1 MVEKG
6 GRSWARLVSLV
17 AAGLLAISLISFVT
31 SMDAI
36 EDILDPEQLNKG
48 VVEEGGSLNL
58 ELHSGRTYTLLRI
71 VNEVGDEA
79 LDDDVRIVDSKGN
92 EMVIDAPTWMHPPR
106 TGENGAIIYDT
117 IGTYTTENT
126 ENFTFE
132 NQNVTSKLYIVDDH
146 EGDLAATREPTLLV
160 ASFACC
166 FGVLLLP
173 IAGII
178 HLLTRKQ
185 KEGVLVNRG
194 ITMPSDTIPT
204 TDELFLIRQGM
215 MMPED
220 ARGVKPVKEV
230 PPPFTDNS
238 NKNQTIIQNI
248 TINDSV
254 VMGDVTNSSDKIQD
268 EDEDNWKAWD
278 TG

>member
-1 MVEKG
+1 
-6 GRSWARLVSLV
+6 
-17 AAGLLAISLISFVT
+17 
-31 SMDAI
+31 MDAI
-36 EDILDPEQLNKG
+36 EDILDPAQLNKG
-48 VVEEGGSLNL
+48 VVDEGDSLDL
-58 ELHSGRTYTLLRI
+58 KLQSGRTYTLLRI
-71 VNEVGDEA
+71 VNEIGDEA
-79 LDDDVRIVDSKGN
+79 LDDDVIITDSKGN
-92 EMVIDAPTWMHPPR
+92 KMVVQAPTWMHPPR
-106 TGENGAIIYDT
+106 TGENGAIVYDT

-132 NQNVTSKLYIVDDH
+132 NLNSTSKLYIVDDH

-178 HLLTRKQ
+178 HLLTPKQ
-185 KEGVLVNRG
+185 KDGVLTNRG
-194 ITMPSDTIPT
+194 IVMPTDTIPT

-220 ARGVKPVKEV
+220 AKGVKPVKEV
-230 PPPFTDNS
+230 PPPFTNNLDE
-238 NKNQTIIQNI
+238 KQTIVQNI

-254 VMGDVTNSSDKIQD
+254 VMGDVTNSANKKQDDD
-268 EDEDNWKAWD
+268 EDDWKAWD

>member
-1 MVEKG
+1 MAEKKV
-6 GRSWARLVSLV
+6 RSWARLFSII
-17 AAGLLAISLISFVT
+17 AAGLLAISLISFAT

-36 EDILDPEQLNKG
+36 EDILDPAQLNKG
-48 VVEEGGSLNL
+48 VVDEGDSLDL
-58 ELHSGRTYTLLRI
+58 KLQSGRTYTLLRI
-71 VNEVGDEA
+71 VNEIGDEA
-79 LDDDVRIVDSKGN
+79 LDDDVIITDSKGN
-92 EMVIDAPTWMHPPR
+92 KMVVQAPTWMHPPR
-106 TGENGAIIYDT
+106 TGENGAIVYDT

-132 NQNVTSKLYIVDDH
+132 NLNSTSKLYIVDDH

-178 HLLTRKQ
+178 HLLTPKQ
-185 KEGVLVNRG
+185 KDGVLTNRG
-194 ITMPSDTIPT
+194 IVMPTDTIPT
-204 TDELFLIRQGM
+204 TDELFLISQGK

-220 ARGVKPVKEV
+220 AKGIKPVKEV
-230 PPPFTDNS
+230 PPPFTNNLDE
-238 NKNQTIIQNI
+238 KQTIVQNI

-254 VMGDVTNSSDKIQD
+254 VMGDVTNSANKKQDDD
-268 EDEDNWKAWD
+268 EDDWKAWD